1 MGNMSDTL
9 MRSGVM
15 ALCADCGNETI
26 FVPVD
31 DGCDAAGCEF
41 CCTGCD
47 AAVFLLPELNNVR
60 SVAGSVTSVA

>member
-15 ALCADCGNETI
+15 AFCADCSNETI

-31 DGCDAAGCEF
+31 DGCEF